1 MAFDKENV
9 RTPEETGPAEQ
20 KTNGAAQA
28 EETQDAKPSVAELE
42 SQLNVE
48 RARAEDY
55 LKNWQ
60 RAQADF
66 INFRRRNDQERAEL
80 VKFANGR
87 LILQLLPALDD
98 LDRAVEHMPED
109 VAQSQWGQGLLL
121 IDRKLRAVLEK
132 EGLKPVEAVGSEF
145 DPNFHEAVVHEE
157 AGAENSGKVVD
168 ELQKGYMLGDRL
180 LRPSLVKV
188 GK

>member
-1 MAFDKENV
+1 MAFDEENV
-9 RTPEETGPAEQ
+9 RTPEEAGPAEQ
-20 KTNGAAQA
+20 NTNGATDTDEQQKATPGR
-28 EETQDAKPSVAELE
+28 EELE

-66 INFRRRNDQERAEL
+66 INFRRRNEQERADL
-80 VKFANGR
+80 VKFANSR
-87 LILQLLPALDD
+87 LLLQLLPSLDD
-98 LDRAVEHMPED
+98 FDRAVEHMPEE

-145 DPNFHEAVVHEE
+145 DPNFHEAIANEE

-180 LRPSLVKV
+180 LRPALVKV